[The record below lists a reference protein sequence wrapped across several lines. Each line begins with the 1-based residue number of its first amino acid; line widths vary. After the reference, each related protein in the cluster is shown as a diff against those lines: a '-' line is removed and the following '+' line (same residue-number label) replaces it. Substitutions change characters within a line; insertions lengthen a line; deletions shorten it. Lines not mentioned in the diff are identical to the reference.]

1 MIKFLSK
8 AKQICMRSIMKKI
21 NYKNINLYSAF
32 VKMSGF
38 ISLADVNF
46 LYYYLKMYS
55 QFF

>member
-1 MIKFLSK
+1 
-8 AKQICMRSIMKKI
+8 MKKI